1 MINKKMTLTNI
12 LLLILIIYTFICIFI
27 FFYQRNLL
35 YHPGENNYLD
45 EGPLNH
51 KIEKVFINSES
62 SLVGWHFQ
70 KNENYKTILL
80 FHGNAGKL
88 DNRIYKLNE
97 FSKMNV
103 NYLIFAYRGFSGNDG
118 KPSEI
123 GLYED
128 ALAAKKWLNSKKIED
143 KNIIL
148 YGESLGTA
156 IALNLAQDYSFSGVI
171 LESPF
176 TSMET
181 LAKSYYP
188 YLPVKYLLKDKY
200 NSISKLNKNT
210 SPILVMHGMK
220 DKIKQ
225 VLSNFIFLKSYME
238 RILSILIVIFFSN
251 FSYAEISNE
260 TRNKYF
266 YVGKMKSYNSQF
278 TLYFKTRDKAI
289 LARGEDA
296 NYINDYPQDLYIYNH
311 NSKEDLPLLTYEW
324 FPKKVKKLVKNYT
337 YPVFP
342 EDFAYYLMKDNN
354 TLILVSGKKNFH
366 QNLEYNIQ
374 SKKLKN
380 FENDGKL
387 NFIISS
393 YAKVCGYEINKNNFE
408 CSIEKPL
415 ISKNL
420 IN

>member
-1 MINKKMTLTNI
+1 M
-12 LLLILIIYTFICIFI
+12 
-27 FFYQRNLL
+27 
-35 YHPGENNYLD
+35 
-45 EGPLNH
+45 
-51 KIEKVFINSES
+51 
-62 SLVGWHFQ
+62 
-70 KNENYKTILL
+70 
-80 FHGNAGKL
+80 A
-88 DNRIYKLNE
+88 
-97 FSKMNV
+97 
-103 NYLIFAYRGFSGNDG
+103 
-118 KPSEI
+118 
-123 GLYED
+123 
-128 ALAAKKWLNSKKIED
+128 
-143 KNIIL
+143 
-148 YGESLGTA
+148 
-156 IALNLAQDYSFSGVI
+156 
-171 LESPF
+171 
-176 TSMET
+176 
-181 LAKSYYP
+181 
-188 YLPVKYLLKDKY
+188 
-200 NSISKLNKNT
+200 
-210 SPILVMHGMK
+210 
-220 DKIKQ
+220 
-225 VLSNFIFLKSYME
+225 

-311 NSKEDLPLLTYEW
+311 NSKEDFPLLTYEW

-354 TLILVSGKKNFH
+354 TLILVSGKKKFH

-393 YAKVCGYEINKNNFE
+393 YAKVCGYETNKNNFE